1 MRTITWASVIIFT
14 YFLQLYIFPDFKYF
28 PLHTVT
34 PGRKWRGRH
43 PVVELGSVFDNDLVI
58 RGAGE
63 VGELR
68 IEAQVIIV
76 RILAT
81 QLYTRDWGETWG
93 CFYNRRES
101 HMSEGWPIAVL
112 MCCL

>member
-1 MRTITWASVIIFT
+1 M
-14 YFLQLYIFPDFKYF
+14 
-28 PLHTVT
+28 
-34 PGRKWRGRH
+34 
-43 PVVELGSVFDNDLVI
+43 VELGSVFDNDLVI

-81 QLYTRDWGETWG
+81 QLYTRDWGRHGAVFTTE
-93 CFYNRRES
+93 ES
-101 HMSEGWPIAVL
+101 L
-112 MCCL
+112 T

>member
-1 MRTITWASVIIFT
+1 MDKCNNIHFFIF
-14 YFLQLYIFPDFKYF
+14 QRYIFLNFKYF
-28 PLHTVT
+28 SLHKVT
-34 PGRKWRGRH
+34 PGRKRGGRH

-81 QLYTRDWGETWG
+81 QLYTRDWGKAWG